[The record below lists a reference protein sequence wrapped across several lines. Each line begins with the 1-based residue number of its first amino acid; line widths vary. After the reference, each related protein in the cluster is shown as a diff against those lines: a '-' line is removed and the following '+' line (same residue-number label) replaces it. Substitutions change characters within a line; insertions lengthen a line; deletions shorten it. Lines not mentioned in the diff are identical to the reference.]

1 MCKFKLAS
9 QMLELGT
16 GWELE
21 YRLGFQN
28 LMHLNSKGMP
38 QEIQSALILQ
48 WDDILQTCLLW
59 CSVLLLTLVGSGI
72 T

>member
-9 QMLELGT
+9 QLLELGT

-21 YRLGFQN
+21 NRLVEFQK
-28 LMHLNSKGMP
+28 LMHLKFKGMP

-48 WDDILQTCLLW
+48 WDDMLQTCLL
-59 CSVLLLTLVGSGI
+59 
-72 T
+72 